1 MLIRYQILLLSVIS
15 CVGIG
20 VATFLIQQNQV
31 QQQEESLSEVSTTL
45 FDASWSD
52 TSESS
57 YITHLEKW
65 NPDGF
70 SINFKDIF
78 GTQSDLSFWE
88 YETGA
93 VNQAIDSSDTET
105 AFDILDYIFSEE
117 FDEENLSFA
126 IVYGKEGD
134 KIFCGFA
141 FDYGLDP
148 CGTTSVIDYQAPLD
162 EFLERSVRAKR
173 QVVFVDDVTGSES
186 STIHQSIVFPVRNSG
201 KEKIATVVLG
211 RNIFSNLEV
220 FEEQYEVRAAVVTPD
235 YDLSLEN
242 YVQVQEGEFEIYDL
256 PGLVS
261 EGKSVI
267 EERNSR
273 LFTENATEKGA
284 SITVISLSDYLPGGR
299 ANLMIFRDQRAE
311 FDARDQI
318 ELGAYGAIVF
328 LTLLI
333 ASVVGFVITRA
344 FSGITSAIDVL
355 NSLTN
360 QDLEAE
366 MKERTGIL
374 ASEQDEVGQ
383 LKRSLESYRES
394 LLENRSISENNYRR
408 RKERDTLIISKMGDL
423 ADKLDGEAKNLMLG
437 DIKRMNELSEQ
448 ESEGDTREDASIEMM
463 SLAFSRM
470 SDEVLQL
477 IDAKTEDMKS
487 ARDEA
492 ITANANRS
500 QFFANMSHE
509 LRTPLN
515 AIIGYSEML
524 EEECE
529 DMGHDDLLPDVQRIN
544 SSGRHLLTLINDVL
558 DMQKIEAGKME
569 IYPTAFDVDG
579 TIEMLNAINMP
590 LSEKTGNAYVV
601 ERSDDVAGAFF
612 QDETKLRQIVT
623 NYLSNAFKNTESGTV
638 TLKITKEAE
647 PKNGLEMVRFAVQDT
662 GTGIPEEALAGLFD
676 EYTQVQT
683 STMAKS
689 AQVQASTGLGLSVT
703 KKLAIMM
710 GGDVEVES
718 EVGTG
723 SIFSLV
729 IPRRLEDEEETG
741 EELPDVEDSTKPY
754 VVLIDDD
761 PNVHEMVKRTL
772 NKANINLIGAT
783 DGERGLQIIRERLPQ
798 LILLDVYMSGRDG
811 WSILREVK
819 SDPELQDIPVA
830 MVTQLSEEKFAES
843 LGAEGYFTK
852 PIDRSTFIPE
862 IHRLLGTQKGDVR
875 NVLVVDDDANTREL
889 LQRMLTDEGFT
900 ADSAEDGMVGL
911 EKVTAGL
918 GKKDSARLII
928 LDIEMPR
935 MDGLQFLDAYAE
947 QVPEEKHVPIVIF
960 SGKDMSATQEELL
973 SQFPNVKAFVPK
985 GDMSN
990 LSSLINQLELDKT
1003 A

>member
-1 MLIRYQILLLSVIS
+1 
-15 CVGIG
+15 
-20 VATFLIQQNQV
+20 
-31 QQQEESLSEVSTTL
+31 
-45 FDASWSD
+45 
-52 TSESS
+52 
-57 YITHLEKW
+57 
-65 NPDGF
+65 
-70 SINFKDIF
+70 
-78 GTQSDLSFWE
+78 
-88 YETGA
+88 
-93 VNQAIDSSDTET
+93 
-105 AFDILDYIFSEE
+105 
-117 FDEENLSFA
+117 
-126 IVYGKEGD
+126 
-134 KIFCGFA
+134 
-141 FDYGLDP
+141 
-148 CGTTSVIDYQAPLD
+148 
-162 EFLERSVRAKR
+162 
-173 QVVFVDDVTGSES
+173 
-186 STIHQSIVFPVRNSG
+186 
-201 KEKIATVVLG
+201 
-211 RNIFSNLEV
+211 
-220 FEEQYEVRAAVVTPD
+220 
-235 YDLSLEN
+235 
-242 YVQVQEGEFEIYDL
+242 
-256 PGLVS
+256 
-261 EGKSVI
+261 
-267 EERNSR
+267 
-273 LFTENATEKGA
+273 
-284 SITVISLSDYLPGGR
+284 
-299 ANLMIFRDQRAE
+299 
-311 FDARDQI
+311 
-318 ELGAYGAIVF
+318 
-328 LTLLI
+328 
-333 ASVVGFVITRA
+333 
-344 FSGITSAIDVL
+344 
-355 NSLTN
+355 
-360 QDLEAE
+360 
-366 MKERTGIL
+366 MKERSGFL

-408 RKERDTLIISKMGDL
+408 RKERDALIISKMGDL

-569 IYPTAFDVDG
+569 IYPTAFDIDG

-623 NYLSNAFKNTESGTV
+623 NYVSNAFKNTESGTV
-638 TLKITKEAE
+638 TLKVTKEAE
-647 PKNGLEMVRFAVQDT
+647 PKDGREMVRFAVQDT

-729 IPRRLEDEEETG
+729 IPRRLEDEEENA
-741 EELPDVEDSTKPY
+741 EEQPDVEDSEKPY

-783 DGERGLQIIRERLPQ
+783 DGERGLQIIRERMPQ

-819 SDPELQDIPVA
+819 SDPELHAIPVA

-843 LGAEGYFTK
+843 LGAE
-852 PIDRSTFIPE
+852 
-862 IHRLLGTQKGDVR
+862 RL
-875 NVLVVDDDANTREL
+875 
-889 LQRMLTDEGFT
+889 F
-900 ADSAEDGMVGL
+900 
-911 EKVTAGL
+911 
-918 GKKDSARLII
+918 
-928 LDIEMPR
+928 
-935 MDGLQFLDAYAE
+935 
-947 QVPEEKHVPIVIF
+947 H
-960 SGKDMSATQEELL
+960 
-973 SQFPNVKAFVPK
+973 
-985 GDMSN
+985 
-990 LSSLINQLELDKT
+990 
-1003 A
+1003 